1 MNSWNI
7 DYISKY
13 KKIFANKIKENFL
26 AKVLYRV
33 EELSNELNLKELF
46 DFKFN
51 IFEMIEYLDLFYYEI
66 CENIIGIHSSNN
78 IFLNDNERKNNEQ
91 NKEYIKNLALKSIEQ
106 LKLRKYSSSFFS
118 EKQIIPGDDF
128 LFFPVPYK
136 LFSIVT
142 NVTKALENVRYDY
155 EFRELYFNIFNKAIA
170 VLVLLGDN
178 LLDSCY
184 PIARGI
190 IELYLKLLIL
200 KFNPL
205 LIHEHNWFV
214 ELEIKINC
222 SGENYGEKFNEKWK
236 NRTNKRFKKKI
247 QYLHYGW
254 LDAIQDYHKNCGD
267 NAYSPIG
274 LFKYL
279 QYKYDIANNE
289 HKEALIYLSDLYK
302 MSHSYAHGN
311 IGNIVYPLLNYF
323 EISIILYIILTHSY
337 KMFCKDLELST
348 NIEGIDICASIDKDI
363 SILIN
368 QYEKKSTENFKM
380 YYKFHKK

>member
-1 MNSWNI
+1 MNS
-7 DYISKY
+7 YINKY
-13 KKIFANKIKENFL
+13 KKIFSNKIKENFL

-33 EELSNELNLKELF
+33 KELSDELNLNLKELF
-46 DFKFN
+46 DFKLN
-51 IFEMIEYLDLFYYEI
+51 ILELEMIEYQDLFYYEI

-78 IFLNDNERKNNEQ
+78 IFLDDDERKNNEQ
-91 NKEYIKNLALKSIEQ
+91 NKEYINNLASKSIEQ

-118 EKQIIPGDDF
+118 EKQITPGDDF

-142 NVTKALENVRYDY
+142 KALENVRYDC
-155 EFRELYFNIFNKAIA
+155 EFGKLYFNIFNKAIA

-190 IELYLKLLIL
+190 IELYLKLIIL
-200 KFNPL
+200 KLNPS
-205 LIHEHNWFV
+205 LIHEHNSFV
-214 ELEIKINC
+214 KLEIKINC
-222 SGENYGEKFNEKWK
+222 SGENYSDNFNEKWK
-236 NRTNKRFKKKI
+236 NRINKSCNKKI
-247 QYLHYGW
+247 EYLHYGW
-254 LDAIQDYHKNCGD
+254 LDAIQDYHKNCGKK
-267 NAYSPIG
+267 AYSPSG

-279 QYKYDIANNE
+279 KYKYNIANNKY
-289 HKEALIYLSDLYK
+289 KEVLIIYLNYLYK
-302 MSHSYAHGN
+302 ISHSYTHGN
-311 IGNIVYPLLNYF
+311 IGNTAYPLLNYF
-323 EISIILYIILTHSY
+323 EISIILSIILTDSY

>member
-1 MNSWNI
+1 MNS
-7 DYISKY
+7 YISKY

-33 EELSNELNLKELF
+33 EESSNELDLKELF

-51 IFEMIEYLDLFYYEI
+51 ILEMIEYLDLFYYEI

-78 IFLNDNERKNNEQ
+78 IFLNHDERKNKEKNE
-91 NKEYIKNLALKSIEQ
+91 EYIKNLALKSIEQ

-200 KFNPL
+200 KLNPS

-214 ELEIKINC
+214 DLEIKINC
-222 SGENYGEKFNEKWK
+222 SGKNYGKNFNEKWK
-236 NRTNKRFKKKI
+236 NRTNKHCNKKI
-247 QYLHYGW
+247 EYLHYGW
-254 LDAIQDYHKNCGD
+254 LDAIQDYHKNCG
-267 NAYSPIG
+267 NKAYSPSG
-274 LFKYL
+274 LFNYL
-279 QYKYDIANNE
+279 QYKYDIANNKY
-289 HKEALIYLSDLYK
+289 KEVLIYLNDLYK
-302 MSHSYAHGN
+302 ISHSYTHGN
-311 IGNIVYPLLNYF
+311 IGNTAYPLLNYF
-323 EISIILYIILTHSY
+323 EISITLYIIWTHSY
-337 KMFCKDLELST
+337 KMFCEDLELSA
-348 NIEGIDICASIDKDI
+348 NIEGIDICASLDEDI
-363 SILIN
+363 SILID
-368 QYEKKSTENFKM
+368 QYKKRSTKNFEM

>member
-1 MNSWNI
+1 MNSW
-7 DYISKY
+7 ISKY
-13 KKIFANKIKENFL
+13 KKIFSNKIKENFL
-26 AKVLYRV
+26 AKVLYKV

-78 IFLNDNERKNNEQ
+78 IFLNDVERKNNEQ
-91 NKEYIKNLALKSIEQ
+91 NEEYIKNLALKSIEQ

-155 EFRELYFNIFNKAIA
+155 EFQKLYFNIFNKAIA

-205 LIHEHNWFV
+205 LIHEHNSFV
-214 ELEIKINC
+214 NSEIKINC
-222 SGENYGEKFNEKWK
+222 CGKNYGEDFDKKWK
-236 NRTNKRFKKKI
+236 NRTNKHCNKKI
-247 QYLHYGW
+247 EYLHYGW
-254 LDAIQDYHKNCGD
+254 LDGIQDYHKNCGKK
-267 NAYSPIG
+267 AYSPSG
-274 LFKYL
+274 LFNYL
-279 QYKYDIANNE
+279 QYKYDIANNKY
-289 HKEALIYLSDLYK
+289 KEMLIYLNDLYK
-302 MSHSYAHGN
+302 ISHSYTHGN
-311 IGNIVYPLLNYF
+311 IGNTAYPLLNYF
-323 EISIILYIILTHSY
+323 EISIILYIILTDSY
-337 KMFCKDLELST
+337 KMFCEDLELST
-348 NIEGIDICASIDKDI
+348 NIEGIDICASIDEDI

-368 QYEKKSTENFKM
+368 QYKKRSNKNFEM

>member
-1 MNSWNI
+1 MN
-7 DYISKY
+7 DY
-13 KKIFANKIKENFL
+13 
-26 AKVLYRV
+26 
-33 EELSNELNLKELF
+33 
-46 DFKFN
+46 
-51 IFEMIEYLDLFYYEI
+51 
-66 CENIIGIHSSNN
+66 
-78 IFLNDNERKNNEQ
+78 ERKNNEK
-91 NKEYIKNLALKSIEQ
+91 NEEYIKNLALKSIEQ

-118 EKQIIPGDDF
+118 EKQIISGDDF
-128 LFFPVPYK
+128 LFFPVTYK

-205 LIHEHNWFV
+205 LIHEHNSFV

-222 SGENYGEKFNEKWK
+222 SEKNYVETFNEKWK
-236 NRTNKRFKKKI
+236 NRTNKHCKKKI
-247 QYLHYGW
+247 EYLHYGW
-254 LDAIQDYHKNCGD
+254 LDGIQDYHKNCG
-267 NAYSPIG
+267 NKAYSPSG
-274 LFKYL
+274 LFNYL
-279 QYKYDIANNE
+279 QYKYDIANSKY
-289 HKEALIYLSDLYK
+289 KEALIYLSDLYK
-302 MSHSYAHGN
+302 TSHSYAHGN
-311 IGNIVYPLLNYF
+311 IGNTVYPLLNYF

-337 KMFCKDLELST
+337 KMFCEDLELSM
-348 NIEGIDICASIDKDI
+348 NIEGIDICTSIYEDF

-368 QYEKKSTENFKM
+368 QYKKRSTENFEM